1 MSFLTTCSNT
11 TSSSS
16 RYNVVLNPARGE
28 TSENTIGEKACSN
41 DNGKV
46 ECEHPICTAPSCPI
60 PFPHYHIK
68 RTESETRLCEQME
81 VAEMRDRVMF
91 CRIQKGMKR
100 TSDKPNDSMHYPHFD
115 RMQTTTKLSQVRIPQ
130 FNDTSSSDVND
141 PTTLEVSDKEETSKA
156 RAKCTLSSCDCI
168 FHLEM

>member
-1 MSFLTTCSNT
+1 MTSFTTAAGSTNI
-11 TSSSS
+11 
-16 RYNVVLNPARGE
+16 VKPAGGE
-28 TSENTIGEKACSN
+28 TSETIMMDGKASSN

-46 ECEHPICTAPSCPI
+46 NWCEHPVCTAPSCPI

-68 RTESETRLCEQME
+68 RTESETQLCEQMA

-91 CRIQKGMKR
+91 CRLAKGMKR
-100 TSDKPNDSMHYPHFD
+100 
-115 RMQTTTKLSQVRIPQ
+115 QVQIPQ
-130 FNDTSSSDVND
+130 INDTSSSGCMD

-156 RAKCTLSSCDCI
+156 RTTNCTLPSCDCI